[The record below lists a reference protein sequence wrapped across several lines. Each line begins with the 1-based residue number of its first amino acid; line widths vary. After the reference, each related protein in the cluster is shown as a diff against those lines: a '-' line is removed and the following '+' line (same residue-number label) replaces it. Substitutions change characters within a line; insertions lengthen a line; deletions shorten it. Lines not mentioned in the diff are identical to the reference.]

1 MHPLSRFSADE
12 WPWEPGY
19 SLAADIQS
27 LGTTRRDLMRGL
39 DQTSRQR
46 FDPAML
52 YDKNGG
58 VEPQDDGAVRSLR
71 RACASRR

>member
-1 MHPLSRFSADE
+1 
-12 WPWEPGY
+12 
-19 SLAADIQS
+19 
-27 LGTTRRDLMRGL
+27 MRGM

-58 VEPQDDGAVRSLR
+58 LNRKTMEQFDPYEERARLGVDGPVDDKLTAY
-71 RACASRR
+71 RAS